1 MFLSRL
7 KETEQ
12 RIASGR
18 GPDYGPGQEDSSPR
32 SVVNYERIVAT
43 THDPILRES
52 ALHLVAN
59 FYLTHLIDSP
69 EYLNLSVDALSRL
82 IKIATT
88 SRIKEDALFNLSN
101 QYFLYRNELELALAT
116 YQQLIREF
124 PNTRWKR
131 VVLDR
136 CRLIEENMAFPKPL
150 YFFILAERHFEK
162 QNFPSAIRH
171 LEELITEYP
180 HISLAGDALYF
191 IGDIY
196 LYKYHDYHRGY
207 ATYSHLVRDY
217 PEHRSAASASLK
229 SGTCLQKLGRW
240 QEAIDVFWDH
250 IKNYSRNGNPDY
262 AQYYIAQSYEAL
274 GNLEK
279 ARVSYDLILGNYPDS
294 IWTQIARTKVS
305 QDVTSGPSDVRNV
318 IIKAQEAQSSSTRDR
333 NSEDKKKE
341 RK

>member
-7 KETEQ
+7 KETGQ
-12 RIASGR
+12 RIMSGR
-18 GPDYGPGQEDSSPR
+18 GPDYGPGQEDSNPH
-32 SVVNYERIVAT
+32 SVVSYERIVAT
-43 THDPILRES
+43 THDLILRES
-52 ALHLVAN
+52 ALHLIAN
-59 FYLTHLIDSP
+59 FYLTHLTDSP

-82 IKIATT
+82 AKIATT

-101 QYFLYRNELELALAT
+101 QYFLYRNELELALAA
-116 YQQLIREF
+116 YQQLISEF

-131 VVLDR
+131 VVEDR

-150 YFFILAERHFEK
+150 YFYILAERHFER
-162 QNFPSAIRH
+162 QDFPAAIRH

-229 SGTCLQKLGRW
+229 SGTCLQKLERW
-240 QEAIDVFWDH
+240 HEAINVFWDH
-250 IKNYSRNGNPDY
+250 IKHYSRDGNPDY

-305 QDVTSGPSDVRNV
+305 QDITSGPSDVRSV
-318 IIKAQEAQSSSTRDR
+318 IIKAQDSSTHP
-333 NSEDKKKE
+333 EDKKKK
-341 RK
+341 RGDKNQ